1 MLESGGLRVQFVS
14 LSLEGGC
21 GFHKSVHATPYG
33 SWTLRLGVSVM
44 SSVFFLT
51 LYNYIYMF
59 QVLFWFALQNS
70 SQCVNDDVHGVK
82 PDFKNYRI
90 AGVIII
96 MPIINRGQINT
107 MIDNNILI

>member
-1 MLESGGLRVQFVS
+1 MLESGGLRVQFLS
-14 LSLEGGC
+14 LSLEGSC
-21 GFHKSVHATPYG
+21 GFHKSVHATPNA
-33 SWTLRLGVSVM
+33 SWTLRLGVM

-90 AGVIII
+90 ASVI
-96 MPIINRGQINT
+96 MPIINRCQI
-107 MIDNNILI
+107 DE

>member
-1 MLESGGLRVQFVS
+1 MLESGGLRVQFLS
-14 LSLEGGC
+14 LSLEGSC
-21 GFHKSVHATPYG
+21 GFHKSVHATPYA
-33 SWTLRLGVSVM
+33 SWTLRLGVM

-90 AGVIII
+90 AGVSYHAH
-96 MPIINRGQINT
+96 NRGQI
-107 MIDNNILI
+107 DE